1 MYLNALKDH
10 TVQLTRSAQAG
21 VLFGGNSILQFCSA
35 YSFFFP
41 LKVLHIF
48 LYHTSILLKKAEHNT
63 ARKVSRMEAG
73 GRAPHFPP
81 WLEVWPLLA
90 GCPVA
95 LHMTQ

>member
-1 MYLNALKDH
+1 MYLNALKDYA
-10 TVQLTRSAQAG
+10 VQLTRSAQAG

-35 YSFFFP
+35 YSFFFFP

-48 LYHTSILLKKAEHNT
+48 FIPHFNSAQESREQYSKKSVQDGD
-63 ARKVSRMEAG
+63 R
-73 GRAPHFPP
+73 RAPHFPP

-95 LHMTQ
+95 LLMTQ